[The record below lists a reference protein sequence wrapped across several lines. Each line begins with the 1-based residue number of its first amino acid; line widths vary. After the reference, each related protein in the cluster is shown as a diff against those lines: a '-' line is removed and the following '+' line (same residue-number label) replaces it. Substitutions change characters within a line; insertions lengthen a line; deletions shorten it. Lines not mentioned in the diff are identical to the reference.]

1 MSYATGITGT
11 AVINSNDFAVVG
23 WRLRNPGTV
32 LTFINSKTG
41 LHPVRQTTIT
51 DLTFEIDVDFDPSM
65 QPFSTSYNIVPGYA
79 ITSGDLFINSS
90 TPLGWHV
97 SSGLV
102 TEILQSSVRA
112 GKVVTSLLCAISGG
126 LITPPGGTAY

>member
-11 AVINSNDFAVVG
+11 AVVNSNDFSVVG
-23 WRLRNPGTV
+23 WRLRNPGTI
-32 LTFINSKTG
+32 LMFINSKTG
-41 LHPVRQTTIT
+41 LHPARQATIT
-51 DLTFEIDVDFDPSM
+51 DLTFEIDFDFDPSM
-65 QPFSTSYNIVPGYA
+65 QPLSTSYNIIPGYA
-79 ITSGDLFINSS
+79 ITSADLFINQS

-112 GKVVTSLLCAISGG
+112 GKVVSSFLCAINGG